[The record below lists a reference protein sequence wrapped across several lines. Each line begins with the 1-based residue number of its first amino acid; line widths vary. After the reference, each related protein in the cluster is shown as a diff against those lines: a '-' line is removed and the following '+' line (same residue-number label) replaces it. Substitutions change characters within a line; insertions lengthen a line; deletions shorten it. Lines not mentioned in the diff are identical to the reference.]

1 MRHREITSLS
11 ASEAFL
17 HLSEPCYRLHREFF
31 IQFGSPASSGLPL
44 GGLSIYL
51 EKIMSKGSS
60 NNSGGG
66 RSGGTGGS
74 RGSSGGGRPANGFP
88 GGNWPSTTG
97 RVSGGGRGNAPSP
110 KGK

>member
-1 MRHREITSLS
+1 
-11 ASEAFL
+11 
-17 HLSEPCYRLHREFF
+17 
-31 IQFGSPASSGLPL
+31 
-44 GGLSIYL
+44 
-51 EKIMSKGSS
+51 MSKGSS

-74 RGSSGGGRPANGFP
+74 RGTSGGGGRPANGFP

-97 RVSGGGRGNAPSP
+97 KVSGGGRGNAPSS